1 MTHGL
6 SIQYLFKMAYTA
18 RMRHENSE
26 RVLQVLLTAPRGLRA
41 PEIMRHLTTKI
52 SQPTLWRVLDKLRSE
67 GRVVVDGFARA
78 TRYHATERGDV
89 SALRS
94 LRMHDVVA
102 KRLIK
107 NPDLLD
113 VARTRLQRLREVNP
127 HGDAYHNRW
136 QELIDG
142 PIERLLR
149 MLTQPSEEASTL
161 RQESP
166 FTTLVPTEERR
177 RVFESLRT
185 DA

>member
-1 MTHGL
+1 
-6 SIQYLFKMAYTA
+6 MAYTA
-18 RMRHENSE
+18 RMRNDNSE
-26 RVLQVLLTAPRGLRA
+26 HVLQVLLTAPKGMRA
-41 PEIMRHLTTKI
+41 PEIMRHLTPKV

-102 KRLIK
+102 KRLIN

-113 VARTRLQRLREVNP
+113 VARNRLQRLREVNP
-127 HGDAYHNRW
+127 HGDTYHNRW

-142 PIERLLR
+142 PMDRLLR
-149 MLTQPSEEASTL
+149 MLTEPSEEASTL
-161 RQESP
+161 RRESP
-166 FTTLVPTEERR
+166 FTTLVPSDERR

-185 DA
+185 AA

>member
-1 MTHGL
+1 M
-6 SIQYLFKMAYTA
+6 S
-18 RMRHENSE
+18 
-26 RVLQVLLTAPRGLRA
+26 
-41 PEIMRHLTTKI
+41 HLTPKI

-78 TRYHATERGDV
+78 TRYHAIERRNV

-94 LRMHDVVA
+94 LRLHDVVA
-102 KRLIK
+102 KRLID

-113 VARTRLQRLREVNP
+113 VARKRLQRLRKINP
-127 HGDAYHNRW
+127 HGAPYHGRW

-142 PIERLLR
+142 PMDRLLR
-149 MLTQPSEEASTL
+149 VLTEPSEEASTL

-166 FTTLVPTEERR
+166 FTTLIPSNERR

-185 DA
+185 AASPGIFKTRQ